1 MYHYDEECLK
11 TFLEKQ
17 KQIYKENVAET
28 LEEADEF
35 LEDCM
40 AIVVN
45 SQKEIKA
52 YFDEVGVDVQGMSLN
67 DIENCDEVI
76 KLPSGRYL
84 VVEV

>member
-17 KQIYKENVAET
+17 TQIYKETVAES
-28 LEEADEF
+28 LDEADEF

-40 AIVVN
+40 AVVLN
-45 SQKEIKA
+45 NPKELKG
-52 YFDEVGVDVQGMSLN
+52 YFDEVGVDVQGMSLE
-67 DIENCDEVI
+67 DIENSDEVI